1 MTFAQQNNLELLA
14 PAGSL
19 ESFFAAFE
27 NGADAVFC
35 GLKTFSA
42 RAKAKN
48 FSLKELDRLS
58 GYAHS
63 NSKKI
68 YIALNT
74 LVKETEIASLIEV
87 LQELE
92 RVSVDGLIIQDPGLY
107 RLAHTHFPK
116 IPLHASTQMVI
127 HNLAGVRMLE
137 KLGFTRAVLAREL
150 SLDEIAYIGRNSS
163 LELEHF
169 IHGALCYSISGHC
182 LYSSYIDGRSGN
194 RGRCIQPCR
203 RRYHHKQESGFY
215 FSTSDFST
223 IELIPKLAQAGV
235 MSLKIEGRMKSAEYV
250 ASVVSAYRTVIDA
263 QVGAEKEAIL
273 EAREKLENA
282 LGRQSSTGFL
292 LGSDGTDIVLP
303 NKKGGIGKIVAKVDR
318 LHGKSVTFKS
328 SASLYVGDR
337 LRIQPGSDRAGQGFT
352 VRKMYLGKRA
362 VKRAGKGS
370 TVSIPLPFK
379 GKVSVGDLV
388 FKLATGK
395 TFTMS
400 EEACRRR
407 LKSAPLQA
415 HNVAL
420 TIQCKE
426 KTLSICVAASVDAL
440 EVKKEY
446 PVEMITADKSPL
458 TKETLAKVFA
468 RTGYPTLSLK
478 KLEAVDL
485 PPVVIKPS
493 RLKEIRRDFYGY
505 LLRLVEEKQKEQAE
519 QQAQKVKEA
528 IQPFDCLKEKKYL
541 VPYSLIPVIK
551 NKKME
556 RIFNVSK
563 LQIAPRYLSRLSR
576 SSPGLDK
583 LYVVTDQLMDVKAV
597 SENSDFQFIF
607 PLNHQM
613 LEETRKLAW
622 GPSERQCVV
631 WDLPSMVFDC
641 NWKALEKMIAE
652 SRAAGFLH
660 FRLNNTAHFELFN
673 SPASVHLIAGPW
685 LYSLNSQA
693 VEAMRDLGIHECCLS
708 IEDDRGNV
716 KDLFAGG
723 GADKLIMT
731 VFSPVDLFTSRIA
744 STIKKQKFSLHN
756 DKGDLLHLQKSDGLT
771 VTRAEKQFSLL
782 GKIQQLRNMG
792 CCRFIVDLSGIGF
805 LAVAGQEILDA
816 YAADRALPGT
826 MEFNFERGLI

>member
-1 MTFAQQNNLELLA
+1 MTSVQKNNLELLA

-35 GLKTFSA
+35 GLETFSA
-42 RAKAKN
+42 RAKARN
-48 FSLKELDRLS
+48 FSLKELERLS

-63 NSKKI
+63 HRKKI
-68 YIALNT
+68 YVALNT
-74 LVKETEIASLIEV
+74 LIKEEELPYLIEV
-87 LQELE
+87 LQEIE
-92 RVSVDGLIIQDPGLY
+92 RVAVDGLIIQDPGLY
-107 RLAHTHFPK
+107 RLAHTHFPE
-116 IPLHASTQMVI
+116 IALHASTQMVI

-137 KLGFTRAVLAREL
+137 SLGYRRAVLAREL
-150 SLDEIAYIGRNSS
+150 SLDEIAFIGRHSK

-169 IHGALCYSISGHC
+169 VHGALCYSISGHC

-203 RRYHHKQESGFY
+203 RRYHHKQDSGFY
-215 FSTSDFST
+215 FSTSDFSA
-223 IELIPKLAQAGV
+223 IELIPELAQAGV
-235 MSLKIEGRMKSAEYV
+235 RSLKIEGRMKSAEYV

-263 QVGAEKEAIL
+263 QDGAEKEAIL
-273 EAREKLENA
+273 EARGKLENA
-282 LGRQSSTGFL
+282 MGRQSSTGFL

-303 NKKGGIGKIVAKVDR
+303 DKKGGIGKIVGKVER

-328 SASLYVGDR
+328 SDPLYVGDR

-362 VKRAGKGS
+362 VKRAGQGN
-370 TVSIPLPFK
+370 TVSIPLPFR

-415 HNVAL
+415 HQVTL
-420 TIQCKE
+420 KVQCRE
-426 KTLSICVAASVDAL
+426 ETRCVCVAASVDGL

-446 PVEMITADKSPL
+446 PVEMIVAKKSPL
-458 TKETLAKVFA
+458 TKETLVKVFA

-478 KLEAVDL
+478 KLEAGDL

-519 QQAQKVKEA
+519 QHVQKVKEA
-528 IQPFDCLKEKKYL
+528 IQPFDCLKEKKY
-541 VPYSLIPVIK
+541 S
-551 NKKME
+551 
-556 RIFNVSK
+556 
-563 LQIAPRYLSRLSR
+563 
-576 SSPGLDK
+576 DK

-597 SENSDFQFIF
+597 SENSEYQFIF
-607 PLNHQM
+607 PLTHQM
-613 LEETRKLAW
+613 LEETRKFAW
-622 GPSERQCVV
+622 GPAERQCVV

-652 SRAAGFLH
+652 SRAAGFSH

-708 IEDDRGNV
+708 IEDDKGNV

-723 GADKLIMT
+723 EADKLIIT

-805 LAVAGQEILDA
+805 LAVAGQEIFEA

>member
-1 MTFAQQNNLELLA
+1 MTFVQQNNLELLA

-19 ESFFAAFE
+19 QSFFAAFE

-92 RVSVDGLIIQDPGLY
+92 RVCVDGLIIQDPGLY

-150 SLDEIAYIGRNSS
+150 SLDEIAYIGRNSK

-203 RRYHHKQESGFY
+203 RRYHHKQDSGFY
-215 FSTSDFST
+215 FSTSDLSA

-263 QVGAEKEAIL
+263 RPGTEKEAIL
-273 EAREKLENA
+273 EAGEKLENA
-282 LGRQSSTGFL
+282 MGRQSSAGFL
-292 LGSDGTDIVLP
+292 SGLGGADIVLP
-303 NKKGGIGKIVAKVDR
+303 EQKGGIGKIIGKVER
-318 LHGKSVTFKS
+318 LYGKSVTFKTS
-328 SASLYVGDR
+328 EPIYIGDR

-352 VRKMYLGKRA
+352 VRQMSLGKRA
-362 VKRAGKGS
+362 VKRAGKGT
-370 TVSIPLPFK
+370 TVSTPLPFK
-379 GKVSVGDLV
+379 GKMSVGDLV

-415 HNVAL
+415 YNVAL

-426 KTLSICVAASVDAL
+426 KTLCVCVAASVDGL

-446 PVEMITADKSPL
+446 PVEMIAADKSPL
-458 TKETLAKVFA
+458 TKETLAKVFV

-478 KLEAVDL
+478 NLEAGDL

-505 LLRLVEEKQKEQAE
+505 LLRLVEEKQKKQAD
-519 QQAQKVKEA
+519 QHLQKVKEA
-528 IQPFDCLKEKKYL
+528 IQPFDCLKEKKY
-541 VPYSLIPVIK
+541 P
-551 NKKME
+551 
-556 RIFNVSK
+556 
-563 LQIAPRYLSRLSR
+563 
-576 SSPGLDK
+576 DK

-597 SENSDFQFIF
+597 SENSDYQFIF

-613 LEETRKLAW
+613 LEETRKHAW

-641 NWKALEKMIAE
+641 NWKALEKLIAE

-673 SPASVHLIAGPW
+673 SPASVHLMAGPW

-708 IEDDRGNV
+708 IEDDKGNV

-723 GADKLIMT
+723 GADKLIIT
-731 VFSPVDLFTSRIA
+731 VFSPVDLFTSRIT
-744 STIKKQKFSLHN
+744 STLKKQKFSLHN

-805 LAVAGQEILDA
+805 LAVAGQEIFDA

-826 MEFNFERGLI
+826 MEFNFERGLM